1 MDFVRKCESHRIG
14 SFVLV
19 MSEFRGEMG
28 EDWRGDNKEIKNN
41 SNYSAFLTVNFELF
55 LDFAGK

>member
-28 EDWRGDNKEIKNN
+28 EDWRGDNRASKIN
-41 SNYSAFLTVNFELF
+41 SNFSEILMRNFELI
-55 LDFAGK
+55 

>member
-19 MSEFRGEMG
+19 MSGFRGEMG
-28 EDWRGDNKEIKNN
+28 EDWRGNNKEIKNN

-55 LDFAGK
+55 